1 MINSSIIKLSLNSAS
16 RDRTRMSHSKSI
28 RNRESG
34 AERRSESDSSLADTS
49 QRWQRGRGGGRRPRP
64 RWAPPHAAFLDRV
77 VHTYTHE
84 GPSPSLSRG
93 PRTRTVGGGQRS
105 TPRAPPPFDLHRT
118 PIRGIEPE
126 LINKFACAVKIFN
139 SSTPFSTLYST
150 DSLDRLL
157 LFFFVLLYFFF
168 SKSSVSKSS

>member
-1 MINSSIIKLSLNSAS
+1 M
-16 RDRTRMSHSKSI
+16 I
-28 RNRESG
+28 RNTERESET
-34 AERRSESDSSLADTS
+34 ERRSESDSSLADTS
-49 QRWQRGRGGGRRPRP
+49 QRWQRGRGGRRRPRP
-64 RWAPPHAAFLDRV
+64 WWAPPHAAFFDRV

-139 SSTPFSTLYST
+139 SGTPFSTLYST

-157 LFFFVLLYFFF
+157 LFFFFVLLYFFF
-168 SKSSVSKSS
+168 SKSSVSKSPKIVLHASSTMMQ